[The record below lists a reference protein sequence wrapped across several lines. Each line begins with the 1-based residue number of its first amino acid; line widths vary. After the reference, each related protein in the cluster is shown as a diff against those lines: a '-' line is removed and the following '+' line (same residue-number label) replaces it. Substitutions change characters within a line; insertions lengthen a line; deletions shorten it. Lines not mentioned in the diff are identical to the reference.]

1 MANPI
6 RSFLSNLRLPSIFP
20 LIEEVEKA
28 YLNGAESA
36 SDLEM
41 RQREIDRGK
50 FRRLNGW
57 NF

>member
-6 RSFLSNLRLPSIFP
+6 RSFLSHIRIPSIFP

-28 YLNGAESA
+28 YLNGAESPA
-36 SDLEM
+36 DLEM